1 MQGVASF
8 GEGLDPTVPPRYD
21 EGMEFQLE
29 EAVEILRRTPE
40 TLRALLQDVPPA
52 WATNNEG
59 GDSWSPYTVVGH
71 LIHGEETDWVPRARI
86 ILEHG
91 EARAFTPFDRFAQFE
106 KSRDKSLDEL
116 LDEFAT
122 LRQAS
127 LAALAELNIR
137 PEQLSRRG
145 THPELGSVTLGQ
157 LLATW
162 VAHDLSHLAQIF
174 RVMCRQYTEAVGPWK
189 QYLPILQK

>member
-1 MQGVASF
+1 
-8 GEGLDPTVPPRYD
+8 
-21 EGMEFQLE
+21 MEFELE
-29 EAVEILRRTPE
+29 EAVNILRRTPE
-40 TLRALLQDVPPA
+40 SLRALLRDLPPA
-52 WATNNEG
+52 WATGNEG
-59 GDSWSPYTVVGH
+59 GDSWSPYDVVGH

-91 EARAFTPFDRFAQFE
+91 EAQAFTPFDRFAQFE
-106 KSRDKSLDEL
+106 KSRGKSLDEL
-116 LDEFAT
+116 IDEFAAS
-122 LRQAS
+122 REAS
-127 LAALAELNIR
+127 LAALSELKIT

-162 VAHDLSHLAQIF
+162 VAHDLSHVAQVV
-174 RVMCRQYTEAVGPWK
+174 RVMSRQYTEAVGPWK

>member
-1 MQGVASF
+1 
-8 GEGLDPTVPPRYD
+8 
-21 EGMEFQLE
+21 MEFHLE
-29 EAVEILRRTPE
+29 QATDILRRTPE
-40 TLRALLQDVPPA
+40 TLRALLKDLPPA
-52 WATNNEG
+52 LATGNEG

-106 KSRDKSLDEL
+106 KSQGKSLDEL
-116 LDEFAT
+116 LDEFAA
-122 LRQAS
+122 LRRAS
-127 LAALAELNIR
+127 LAALAELGIT

-145 THPELGSVTLGQ
+145 THPELGGVTLGQ

-162 VAHDLSHLAQIF
+162 VAHDLTHVAQIL

-189 QYLPILQK
+189 QYLPLLNAGGA

>member
-1 MQGVASF
+1 
-8 GEGLDPTVPPRYD
+8 
-21 EGMEFQLE
+21 MEFQLE
-29 EAVEILRRTPE
+29 EAVTILRRTPLS
-40 TLRALLQDVPPA
+40 LRALLNELPPA
-52 WATNNEG
+52 WATGNEG

-91 EARAFTPFDRFAQFE
+91 AAQAFTPFDRFAQFE
-106 KSRDKSLDEL
+106 KSRGKSLDTL

-122 LRQAS
+122 LRREN
-127 LAALAELNIR
+127 LAALAELKIT
-137 PEQLSRRG
+137 PEQLSLRG
-145 THPELGSVTLGQ
+145 RHPELGSVTLGQ

-162 VAHDLSHLAQIF
+162 VAHDLSHLAQIL

-189 QYLPILQK
+189 QYLPILKNDE